1 MDSLLTDEEIKDAAF
16 HRFLDGNR
24 RVANRKK
31 NSGRLVADAEHA
43 KTLKAVA
50 EWGNETCWNG
60 LHSEEN
66 IIAVRQMECPDCQDE
81 LLEAAAKGKMPG
93 EEK

>member
-1 MDSLLTDEEIKDAAF
+1 MSLLTDEELKQAREVWVKEDAGDTYT
-16 HRFLDGNR
+16 HCVL
-24 RVANRKK
+24 
-31 NSGRLVADAEHA
+31 STQHT

-50 EWGNETCWNG
+50 EWGNATCFNG

-66 IIAVRQMECPDCQDE
+66 IIAVRQIECPDCQDD

-93 EEK
+93 EE